1 MLLCFKH
8 YFSRSEEVIKD
19 AKNSKLIFR
28 SNYED
33 EYIFHCSKIEL
44 RSFTGESMHAKTD
57 LDAYWLLQA
66 ASSAVTHG
74 TAA

>member
-44 RSFTGESMHAKTD
+44 QSFTGESMHGKTD

-66 ASSAVTHG
+66 AGSAVTHG